1 LTDRREWA
9 AVVAAALLFCAWGLL
24 AAGPAVPSGYQG
36 GALVVVDPGHGGPDP
51 GAVGPDGSFEDAIN
65 LAVAQI
71 VARDLAAGGIAVR
84 LTRTRDT
91 SVTGRGA
98 AEDLVGRAR
107 YANSLGAAVLVSIH
121 VNAEPTGT
129 VAGPIVYYRPG
140 SALGLLLAQK
150 LEAALA
156 RAALPSHP
164 PRAAP
169 HRLLEL
175 ANMPAVTVEIGFL
188 TNAGDRA
195 RLQTAA
201 WQIRIADA
209 VASGVLA
216 YLDQRGPA

>member
-1 LTDRREWA
+1 MTERREWA
-9 AVVAAALLFCAWGLL
+9 AVVAAALLFCAWVLL

-36 GALVVVDPGHGGPDP
+36 ATLVVVDPGHGGPDP
-51 GAVGPDGSFEDAIN
+51 GAVGPDGSLEDALN
-65 LAVAQI
+65 LAVAQL
-71 VARDLAAGGIAVR
+71 VAQDLAARGIAVR
-84 LTRTRDT
+84 LTRTSDA

-98 AEDLVGRAR
+98 VEDLAGRAR
-107 YANSLGAAVLVSIH
+107 YANSLGATVLVSIH

-156 RAALPSHP
+156 AAASPHHP
-164 PRAAP
+164 PRAAL

-188 TNAGDRA
+188 TNRADRA
-195 RLQTAA
+195 RLKTAA
-201 WQIRIADA
+201 WQSRLASA

-216 YLDQRGPA
+216 YLDQRGQA